1 MEIIIEIGTEEQ
13 KKKIRKELL
22 EIERI
27 LNIKKFDN
35 LIKKIIIPKNFD
47 KTIRS
52 ISKDKEYK
60 SFRKEMDQYAMAK
73 LVWENGSAV
82 LVFQNLIF
90 TENFDTQV
98 RYIFY
103 FHEVYHAISYY
114 LMPKKNYV
122 DLRIKELIQL
132 MNILFDEYFANR
144 HALAIAGKAFE
155 SKTDRFTKFID
166 GSRHFANSFMN
177 ENLFYKKI
185 RKTIIKFKCHL
196 IPISVLIRTISPLI
210 RSASLDLIYFMSY
223 YDNFDYLAKY
233 FNRLKKSRFYNMKTE
248 KLLQYF
254 REKYKKNDLNV
265 EDGIEVMENYVLNFG
280 IRFEDRSEGLYCHV
294 WFI

>member
-35 LIKKIIIPKNFD
+35 LIKKIIIAKNFD
-47 KTIRS
+47 KTIRN

-98 RYIFY
+98 RYVLY
-103 FHEVYHAISYY
+103 FHEVYHAINYY

-132 MNILFDEYFANR
+132 MNILFDEYSANR

-166 GSRHFANSFMN
+166 GSRHFANAFMN

-185 RKTIIKFKCHL
+185 QKTIIKFKCHL

-254 REKYKKNDLNV
+254 REKYKKNDLDL
-265 EDGIEVMENYVLNFG
+265 EDGIEIMEDYVLNFG
-280 IRFEDRSEGLYCHV
+280 IRFEDRSEGLYYYV